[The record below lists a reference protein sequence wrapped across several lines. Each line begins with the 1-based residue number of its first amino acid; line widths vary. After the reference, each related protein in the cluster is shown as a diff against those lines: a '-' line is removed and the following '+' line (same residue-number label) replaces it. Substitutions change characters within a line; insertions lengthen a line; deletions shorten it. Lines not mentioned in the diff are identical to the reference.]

1 MGTLGSTELNACQL
15 LNTVTAA
22 RSSLPAA
29 VLVKVH
35 VGAITAQLVIQ
46 RVCQSTR
53 GNTVSLL
60 AP

>member
-1 MGTLGSTELNACQL
+1 MSVAD
-15 LNTVTAA
+15 TVTAA

-53 GNTVSLL
+53 GNTASLL